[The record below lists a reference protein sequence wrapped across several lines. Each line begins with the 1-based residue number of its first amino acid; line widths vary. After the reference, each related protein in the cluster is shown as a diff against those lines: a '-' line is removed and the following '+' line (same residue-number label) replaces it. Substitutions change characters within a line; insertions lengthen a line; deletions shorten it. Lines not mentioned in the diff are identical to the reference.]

1 MTKIKRKNFAGGS
14 KPDVMFGVG
23 KEPNIEKYK
32 KEKDTEAS
40 YTMKK
45 SDGSVEHKVMEKICK
60 EADNSLKEKISKGQD
75 INKAE
80 IEVMKEIKEK
90 YGFKKGGLVQSGNKF
105 AAGGLAAKKFLKFVK
120 KGKYTDK
127 TGKKIDIDKEAAKVK
142 PEDLDLETMKTS
154 TPTKMKN
161 GGLVRSGKPKLAKKG
176 WR

>member
-1 MTKIKRKNFAGGS
+1 MKKAKRKFLKEGSSPKVVEKDYDDDGAFEDVETKKIMKTGKMAPQPDRDEPKIKMR
-14 KPDVMFGVG
+14 
-23 KEPNIEKYK
+23 
-32 KEKDTEAS
+32 
-40 YTMKK
+40 
-45 SDGSVEHKVMEKICK
+45 C
-60 EADNSLKEKISKGQD
+60 
-75 INKAE
+75 
-80 IEVMKEIKEK
+80 
-90 YGFKKGGLVQSGNKF
+90 GNKF

>member
-1 MTKIKRKNFAGGS
+1 MKKAKRKFLKEGSSPNVVEKDYDDDGAFEDVETKKIMKTGKMAPQPDRDEPKIKMR
-14 KPDVMFGVG
+14 
-23 KEPNIEKYK
+23 
-32 KEKDTEAS
+32 
-40 YTMKK
+40 
-45 SDGSVEHKVMEKICK
+45 C
-60 EADNSLKEKISKGQD
+60 
-75 INKAE
+75 
-80 IEVMKEIKEK
+80 
-90 YGFKKGGLVQSGNKF
+90 GNKF
-105 AAGGLAAKKFLKFVK
+105 AAGGLAKKFLKFVK

>member
-1 MTKIKRKNFAGGS
+1 MKKAKRKFLKEGS
-14 KPDVMFGVG
+14 S
-23 KEPNIEKYK
+23 PNVV
-32 KEKDTEAS
+32 EKDYDDDGAFEDVETKKIMKTGKMAPQPDRDESKSFTKETKVGRNANKVERI
-40 YTMKK
+40 KK
-45 SDGSVEHKVMEKICK
+45 SD
-60 EADNSLKEKISKGQD
+60 D
-75 INKAE
+75 E
-80 IEVMKEIKEK
+80 IGYQRSMKKREND
-90 YGFKKGGLVQSGNKF
+90 YRDSRRNFG
-105 AAGGLAAKKFLKFVK
+105 AGGLGAKKFLKFVK

>member
-1 MTKIKRKNFAGGS
+1 MKKAKRKFLKEGSSPKVVEKDYDDDGAFEDVETKKIMKTGKMASQPDRDEPKIKMR
-14 KPDVMFGVG
+14 
-23 KEPNIEKYK
+23 
-32 KEKDTEAS
+32 
-40 YTMKK
+40 
-45 SDGSVEHKVMEKICK
+45 C
-60 EADNSLKEKISKGQD
+60 
-75 INKAE
+75 
-80 IEVMKEIKEK
+80 
-90 YGFKKGGLVQSGNKF
+90 GNKF

>member
-1 MTKIKRKNFAGGS
+1 MKKAKRKFLKEGSSPKVVEKDYDDDGAFEDVETKKIMKTGKMAPQPDRDEPKIKMR
-14 KPDVMFGVG
+14 
-23 KEPNIEKYK
+23 
-32 KEKDTEAS
+32 
-40 YTMKK
+40 
-45 SDGSVEHKVMEKICK
+45 C
-60 EADNSLKEKISKGQD
+60 
-75 INKAE
+75 
-80 IEVMKEIKEK
+80 
-90 YGFKKGGLVQSGNKF
+90 GNKF

-161 GGLVRSGKPKLAKKG
+161 GGLIRSGKPKLAKKG

>member
-1 MTKIKRKNFAGGS
+1 MKKAKRKFLKEGSSPNVVEKDYDDGGAFEDVETKKIMKTGKMAPQPDRDEPKIKMR
-14 KPDVMFGVG
+14 
-23 KEPNIEKYK
+23 
-32 KEKDTEAS
+32 
-40 YTMKK
+40 
-45 SDGSVEHKVMEKICK
+45 C
-60 EADNSLKEKISKGQD
+60 
-75 INKAE
+75 
-80 IEVMKEIKEK
+80 
-90 YGFKKGGLVQSGNKF
+90 GNKF

>member
-1 MTKIKRKNFAGGS
+1 MKKAKRKFLKEGSSPNVVEKDYDDDGAFEENDAETKKIMKTGKMAPQPDRDEPKIKMR
-14 KPDVMFGVG
+14 
-23 KEPNIEKYK
+23 
-32 KEKDTEAS
+32 
-40 YTMKK
+40 
-45 SDGSVEHKVMEKICK
+45 C
-60 EADNSLKEKISKGQD
+60 
-75 INKAE
+75 
-80 IEVMKEIKEK
+80 
-90 YGFKKGGLVQSGNKF
+90 GNKF

>member
-1 MTKIKRKNFAGGS
+1 MKKAKRKFLKEGSSPKVVEKDYDDDGAFEDVETKKIMKTGKMAPQPDRDEPKIKMR
-14 KPDVMFGVG
+14 
-23 KEPNIEKYK
+23 
-32 KEKDTEAS
+32 
-40 YTMKK
+40 
-45 SDGSVEHKVMEKICK
+45 C
-60 EADNSLKEKISKGQD
+60 
-75 INKAE
+75 
-80 IEVMKEIKEK
+80 
-90 YGFKKGGLVQSGNKF
+90 GNKF

-142 PEDLDLETMKTS
+142 PKDLDLETMKTS

>member
-32 KEKDTEAS
+32 QEKDTEAS

-45 SDGSVEHKVMEKICK
+45 SDGSAEHKVMEKIGR
-60 EADNSLKEKISKGQD
+60 EAKNSLKEKILKGQD

-80 IEVMKEIKEK
+80 IEMMKEIKEK
-90 YGFKKGGLVQSGNKF
+90 YGF